1 MIMTRSGSGLGT
13 VPGHQLTCRS
23 GHVYPFGL
31 AASRAIRGAL
41 GEVPEVTYPH
51 RSRRP
56 PP

>member
-41 GEVPEVTYPH
+41 GEVPEVTHPH